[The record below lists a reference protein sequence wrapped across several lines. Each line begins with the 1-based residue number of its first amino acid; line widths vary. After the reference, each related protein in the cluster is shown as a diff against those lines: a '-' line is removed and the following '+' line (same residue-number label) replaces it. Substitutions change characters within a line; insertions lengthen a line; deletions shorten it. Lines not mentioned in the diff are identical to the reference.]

1 MKISV
6 IGTGAVGRRLA
17 AALESAGHEVLLGT
31 RDPAQTLARTE
42 TSATGTPPIGA
53 WHEGHPGIPLVPLA
67 EAGNHAQVIVNA
79 NQGTASLA
87 ALEAAGPRE
96 GQTIMDV
103 SNPLDA
109 SSGFPP
115 SLFVCNTDSLAEQL
129 QRRFPIAKVVKTL
142 NTVNNMLMVDPAR
155 LPESHN
161 VFVAGDDPDA
171 KAVVTSLLRQLGWP
185 AEDILDLGGLES
197 ARGMEMYLPLW
208 LRLMGALGHADF
220 NIKIVR
226 KD

>member
-1 MKISV
+1 
-6 IGTGAVGRRLA
+6 
-17 AALESAGHEVLLGT
+17 
-31 RDPAQTLARTE
+31 
-42 TSATGTPPIGA
+42 
-53 WHEGHPGIPLVPLA
+53 
-67 EAGNHAQVIVNA
+67 
-79 NQGTASLA
+79 
-87 ALEAAGPRE
+87 
-96 GQTIMDV
+96 MDV

-161 VFVAGDDPDA
+161 VFVAGDDADA

-208 LRLMGALGHADF
+208 LRLMGVLGHADF

>member
-6 IGTGAVGRRLA
+6 IGTGAVGRRLS
-17 AALESAGHEVLLGT
+17 AALERAGHEVLLGS

-42 TSATGTPPIGA
+42 ASATGVPPIGA
-53 WHEGHPGIPLVPLA
+53 WHEDHSSIPLVPLA
-67 EAGNHAQVIVNA
+67 EAGTHAEVIVNA
-79 NQGTASLA
+79 TQGGASLA
-87 ALEAAGPRE
+87 ALEAVGPRE

-103 SNPLDA
+103 SNPLDP

-115 SLFVCNTDSLAEQL
+115 SLSICNTDSLAEQL
-129 QRRFPIAKVVKTL
+129 QRRFPAAKVVKTL

-161 VFVAGDDPDA
+161 VFVAGDDTDA
-171 KAVVTSLLRQLGWP
+171 KALVTGLLRQLGWP
-185 AEDILDLGGLES
+185 SEDILDLGGLES

>member
-17 AALESAGHEVLLGT
+17 AALERAGHEVLLGT

-42 TSATGTPPIGA
+42 TSAVGAPPISA
-53 WHEGHPGIPLVPLA
+53 WHEDHPGIPLVPLA
-67 EAGNHAQVIVNA
+67 EAGHHAEIIVNA
-79 NQGTASLA
+79 TQGAASLA
-87 ALEAAGPRE
+87 ALEVAGPRE

-115 SLFVCNTDSLAEQL
+115 SLSICNTDSLAEQL
-129 QRRFPIAKVVKTL
+129 QRRFPAAKVVKTL

-155 LPESHN
+155 LPESHS
-161 VFVAGDDPDA
+161 VFVAGDDADA
-171 KAVVTSLLRQLGWP
+171 KALVTGVLRQLGWP

-226 KD
+226 ND

>member
-17 AALESAGHEVLLGT
+17 AALERAGHEVLLGT

-42 TSATGTPPIGA
+42 ASATGAPPLGA
-53 WHEGHPGIPLVPLA
+53 WHEDYPSIPLVPLS
-67 EAGNHAQVIVNA
+67 EAATHAAVIVNA
-79 NQGTASLA
+79 TQGAASLA
-87 ALEAAGPRE
+87 ALEAASPRE

-103 SNPLDA
+103 SNPLDP
-109 SSGFPP
+109 STGFPP
-115 SLFVCNTDSLAEQL
+115 SLSICNTDSLAEQL
-129 QRRFPIAKVVKTL
+129 QRRFPAAKVVKTL

-155 LPESHN
+155 LPESHTM
-161 VFVAGDDPDA
+161 FVAGDHTDA
-171 KAVVTSLLRQLGWP
+171 KALVTGLLHQLGWP

-208 LRLMGALGHADF
+208 LRLLGALGHADF